1 MKKFTFFLQK
11 KRKSRKKI
19 EWYIWGGDNIKKYPL
34 VLQEE
39 IKDCG
44 VSCISM
50 VLSYYGGF
58 VKKNNLLDLTKTTI
72 KGTTAYHIKETLKTL
87 GFESKGISCTL
98 EDINKDNI
106 ILPCIASVTINESYK
121 HFVVIY
127 EINFK

>member
-1 MKKFTFFLQK
+1 
-11 KRKSRKKI
+11 
-19 EWYIWGGDNIKKYPL
+19 
-34 VLQEE
+34 
-39 IKDCG
+39 
-44 VSCISM
+44 M

-106 ILPCIASVTINESYK
+106 IKIQQTSSKYGLYNSFTRYIDLEKKLNTNLLNNVIAIE
-121 HFVVIY
+121 
-127 EINFK
+127 